1 MRTPFQTISLAALLL
16 SLPDGSWAGPAD
28 KKSTLQGDAE
38 MGRDVFNGKGVCR
51 YCHGVDGFV
60 NRRPSPAP
68 DTKGMIDRLSPP
80 PRESP
85 LTRRPPSHRRQGPI
99 QNYS

>member
-38 MGRDVFNGKGVCR
+38 TGRDVFNGKGGLPLLPRRRWVREQAAQSGSGYER
-51 YCHGVDGFV
+51 YD
-60 NRRPSPAP
+60 
-68 DTKGMIDRLSPP
+68 
-80 PRESP
+80 
-85 LTRRPPSHRRQGPI
+85 
-99 QNYS
+99 